1 MNKIIFTLL
10 LFSFSFSGIVDLNRA
25 TQIAQNFSNSRVN
38 SFALDQVDIVEE
50 NNTTYFYIF
59 KLIDKGF
66 IVVSAHDSAMPVLA
80 YSFNNIFSSTDIPPQ
95 VDYLLNVYKDN
106 IDTIIDNNL
115 EPTNDIRSLWDLY
128 STRLIMFK
136 KDL

>member
-38 SFALDQVDIVEE
+38 SFTLDQVDIVEE

-59 KLIDKGF
+59 KLMDKGF
-66 IVVSAHDSAMPVLA
+66 IVVLF
-80 YSFNNIFSSTDIPPQ
+80 Y
-95 VDYLLNVYKDN
+95 
-106 IDTIIDNNL
+106 
-115 EPTNDIRSLWDLY
+115 
-128 STRLIMFK
+128 
-136 KDL
+136 